1 MNPFLGRVI
10 AAQRKLEDGE
20 PLDDYADVIELA
32 LTQLAKERRV
42 PFEQT
47 RSGFLVGTERWPQL
61 AGPAHFR
68 TILMH
73 RKSPI
78 WYPESP
84 IGEISAF
91 EVYCASQLEPPDPNV
106 MDKDR
111 GLVSDYAA
119 DVVFGDAPAAGS
131 FVDPR
136 RASVFGASYG
146 GTHQKLLTEAPADLS
161 GRKDARLTVYATTKK
176 YVRELAEINT
186 IQTVQDRD
194 YLETWLRKYYEKL
207 TDDIPKGDVVAVTDA
222 WLQAHYYRGS
232 PRSYPD
238 ERRKVADRVRKSCKH
253 WLDKMDVSD
262 NSLSRDIGKY
272 LRDHVKV
279 GVICEHQGDWK
290 FKF

>member
-1 MNPFLGRVI
+1 VNPLLGRVI

-20 PLDDYADVIELA
+20 PLDDYADVVELGLA
-32 LTQLAKERRV
+32 QLAKEWRV

-47 RSGFLVGTERWPQL
+47 RTGFVVGTERWPQL
-61 AGPAHFR
+61 AGAAHYR

-84 IGEISAF
+84 IGKISAF
-91 EVYCASQLEPPDPNV
+91 EVFCASQIQPPDPNV

-119 DVVFGDAPAAGS
+119 DLVFGDSPVEGA

-146 GTHQKLLTEAPADLS
+146 GSHQKLLTEAPADLS
-161 GRKDARLTVYATTKK
+161 GRKDARPTIYAATKA
-176 YVRELAEINT
+176 YARELATINT
-186 IQTVQDRD
+186 IQAVHECDA
-194 YLETWLRKYYEKL
+194 LEAWLRNCTKA
-207 TDDIPKGDVVAVTDA
+207 TDDIPKGDLVAVTDA
-222 WLQAHYYRGS
+222 WLQAHYYRGA

-238 ERRKVADRVRKSCKH
+238 ERRKVADCVRKSCGY
-253 WLDKMDVSD
+253 WLDKLDASD
-262 NSLSRDIGKY
+262 KPLSRDIGKY

-279 GVICEHQGDWK
+279 GVICEHQGDWR